1 METCLLNYFIV
12 GTELRSTCD
21 FNPNLHKEGRGIY
34 EVFRVINGI
43 PLFLNEHIDRFY
55 NSAVIGGYSINI
67 NRPQIL
73 QMLQRLIEVNHLKN
87 GNIQFQFIERKNVG
101 KHFTAWITPTI
112 YPTKKDYTEGVQIAT
127 LNAVRNLPNLK
138 SVNLPTRQ
146 KANQFISENEI
157 FEVLLI
163 DDEGL
168 VTEGSRSNIFFV
180 KDNKLITT
188 NLELVLPGITRS
200 KVIEIAFRENI
211 DLHTT
216 LITYQE
222 IEHFEAAFLTSTS
235 MKILPVNQIDNVQF
249 DAGNSL
255 VNRMKLLYD
264 QDIER
269 QMAANRK
276 YPAGSQHPGTSL
288 PA

>member
-34 EVFRVINGI
+34 EVSRVINGI

-55 NSAVIGGYSINI
+55 NSAEIGNIGLNI
-67 NRPQIL
+67 NRNQL
-73 QMLQRLIEVNHLKN
+73 LRMFQSLIEVNHLKN
-87 GNIQFQFIERKNVG
+87 GNIQFQFIERKNSG

-112 YPTKKDYTEGVQIAT
+112 YPTEKDYTEGVQIAT

-146 KANQFISENEI
+146 KANQFISEKEI

-180 KDNKLITT
+180 KDNKLVTT

-211 DLHTT
+211 NLHTT
-216 LITYQE
+216 HIPFTELDN
-222 IEHFEAAFLTSTS
+222 FDAAFLTSTS
-235 MKILPVNQIDNVQF
+235 MKILPIKAIDKMEIKPNNALVNQLMV
-249 DAGNSL
+249 
-255 VNRMKLLYD
+255 
-264 QDIER
+264 
-269 QMAANRK
+269 
-276 YPAGSQHPGTSL
+276 
-288 PA
+288 